1 MISAR
6 TEAQVASARFWDI
19 EHKLQGHTE
28 IALRLREGRI
38 RVRSRRGG
46 KPRMGCGPAL
56 SRTDSACVR
65 SPIWAIHRGKR
76 AGRDR
81 RVRISKAVKPSRSE
95 AVARREGAGLLKVAR
110 AMAPSRTILPTALP
124 AQPLRP
130 SNCWPSVPIW
140 TRRSRRLWLDPLP
153 RKAAAAMSDGRP
165 GLSQPANGGLCVRT
179 GIGSKRLEALLGT
192 ISPLPRTCKAD
203 LRRATKPIQCCLQD
217 GGSTHQCH
225 KFDGIKPGQ
234 AQDGRSHG

>member
-1 MISAR
+1 VISGR

-56 SRTDSACVR
+56 SRTESACVR

-95 AVARREGAGLLKVAR
+95 AVARRDGAGLLNGAG
-110 AMAPSRTILPTALP
+110 AMAPSRTILPTVLP
-124 AQPLRP
+124 ARPLRP
-130 SNCWPSVPIW
+130 SNCCASVPIW
-140 TRRSRRLWLDPLP
+140 TRRSRRLWL
-153 RKAAAAMSDGRP
+153 
-165 GLSQPANGGLCVRT
+165 
-179 GIGSKRLEALLGT
+179 GSF
-192 ISPLPRTCKAD
+192 KAD
-203 LRRATKPIQCCLQD
+203 LRRATKPIQCCHQD

-225 KFDGIKPGQ
+225 KFDGSKPGQ